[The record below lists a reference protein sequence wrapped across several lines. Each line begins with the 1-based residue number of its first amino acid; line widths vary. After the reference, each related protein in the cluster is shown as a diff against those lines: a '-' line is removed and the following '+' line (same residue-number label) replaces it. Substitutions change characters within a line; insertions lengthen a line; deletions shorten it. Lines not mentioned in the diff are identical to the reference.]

1 MDKRELRRADFITSI
16 IFIVF
21 GIWVI
26 EEALKMP
33 LRESYA
39 GVQNVWYVSPALFPL
54 IIGTFITL
62 FGIMLLANAVRTGG
76 ASYFFQTLRRFPLRR
91 EKFFTESNVKFVSIL
106 LALFTFVYLFIPR
119 VDFFI
124 SVSMFLMYFISSF
137 YPGELEL
144 LKKFTRFYA
153 VGSLCFTIIFWSGL
167 GEILNSNFRFFTDV
181 LALVF
186 LGAYIFYSLL
196 ETRDNF
202 TLRRRVYEAIGV
214 SFLFPLFICPAF
226 RYFLL
231 VPLPKEGL
239 IIEGMHLIYYA
250 LK

>member
-91 EKFFTESNVKFVSIL
+91 EKFFTESNVKFVS
-106 LALFTFVYLFIPR
+106 
-119 VDFFI
+119 
-124 SVSMFLMYFISSF
+124 M
-137 YPGELEL
+137 
-144 LKKFTRFYA
+144 
-153 VGSLCFTIIFWSGL
+153 
-167 GEILNSNFRFFTDV
+167 
-181 LALVF
+181 
-186 LGAYIFYSLL
+186 
-196 ETRDNF
+196 
-202 TLRRRVYEAIGV
+202 
-214 SFLFPLFICPAF
+214 
-226 RYFLL
+226 
-231 VPLPKEGL
+231 LP
-239 IIEGMHLIYYA
+239 
-250 LK
+250 